1 MLKKTNK
8 KPRLVG
14 GVNKDP
20 GLRVKASLPAMTM
33 DVSPVKKNR
42 VAADGTVA
50 IRRKKKKKPVAPS
63 QALAVVLQRKIGK
76 TNRDDINSIVGDNAE
91 SILQLLDQGNSA
103 AAVPLIY
110 QSMLQSLVDLIPLA
124 EHAVRESKG
133 AKGVYQINSLISS
146 IRELMADIQ
155 SAQDRGML
163 GETIVDQI
171 VRPSYSDLATS
182 VLQEYKAISDDMK
195 EHMSNLATKGKLRDE
210 QFDAEWKA
218 ARVSLLASRDRLANA
233 MQTQYGKSKDEIKA
247 YLQR

>member
-1 MLKKTNK
+1 MQPKKTNRPAK
-8 KPRLVG
+8 RIG

-20 GLRVKASLPAMTM
+20 TLRVKASLPAMAL
-33 DVSPVKKNR
+33 DVSPVRKKKR
-42 VAADGTVA
+42 LADGSLVV
-50 IRRKKKKKPVAPS
+50 KKKKKVQTPS
-63 QALAVVLQRKIGK
+63 AALATVLKRKISK
-76 TNRDDINSIVGDNAE
+76 TDRTDVRSIVGDQAE
-91 SILQLLDQGNSA
+91 KILQLLDDGNSA
-103 AAVPLIY
+103 QAVPLIY

-163 GETIVDQI
+163 GETIVDSI
-171 VRPSYSDLATS
+171 VRPSYADLATS

-195 EHMSNLATKGKLRDE
+195 EHMSNLASKGRVRE
-210 QFDAEWKA
+210 EHFDAEWKA
-218 ARVSLLASRDRLANA
+218 ARGSLLASRDRLANA